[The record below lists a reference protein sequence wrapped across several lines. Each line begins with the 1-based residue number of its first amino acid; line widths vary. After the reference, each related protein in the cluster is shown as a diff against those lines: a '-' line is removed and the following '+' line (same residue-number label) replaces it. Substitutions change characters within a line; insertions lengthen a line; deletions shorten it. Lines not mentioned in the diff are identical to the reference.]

1 MSKNFYL
8 GIDWGGSKIALAL
21 TDSSGAILWRTGG
34 ESGRVADYKD
44 ALKKLNS
51 LIERGTAYASENAGK
66 IAAIGCAVAAQIRA
80 ADGYILGAPN
90 LGLTDVPLA
99 DDLSRLTGINTIIE
113 NDVNAAAFGE
123 YGANPGDGDPF
134 LAVFIGTG
142 VGGGLVINGEV
153 YRGVGGSAGEIGHIP
168 VQPMGAVCGCGA
180 HGCVEAYAGGAAVGR
195 RAKAALDFGRA
206 EKLRKIVNEEELP
219 NLSQVA
225 MSADAGDADCAVI
238 LGEAEYALAAGLAT
252 AVNLLNPAT
261 VVLGGGVIE
270 GYPAFADAAWRRTEA
285 MILPSAA
292 ADVSMRKSILWSDA
306 APLGAARLARR
317 TFGSD

>member
-21 TDSSGAILWRTGG
+21 TDGSNAILWRTGG

-44 ALKKLNS
+44 ALKRLNN
-51 LIERGTAYASENAGK
+51 LIERGADCASENGGE

-80 ADGYILGAPN
+80 DDGYILGAPN

-99 DDLSRLTGINTIIE
+99 DDLSRITGISTIIE

-123 YGANPGDGDPF
+123 YGAAPDDGDPF
-134 LAVFIGTG
+134 LAVFVGTG
-142 VGGGLVINGEV
+142 VGGGLVINGEL
-153 YRGVGGSAGEIGHIP
+153 YRGAGGSAGEIGHIP
-168 VQPMGAVCGCGA
+168 VQPLGAVCGCGA
-180 HGCVEAYAGGAAVGR
+180 RGCVEAYAGGAAVGK

-206 EKLRKIVNEEELP
+206 EKLRETGYDEHLP
-219 NLSQVA
+219 NLSEIA
-225 MSADAGDADCAVI
+225 KAAEAGDPDCTLI
-238 LGEAEYALAAGLAT
+238 LEEAEYALAAGLAT

-270 GYPAFADAAWRRTEA
+270 GYPAFADAVWRRAGA
-285 MILPSAA
+285 MMLPSAA
-292 ADVSMRKSILWSDA
+292 MDMTMRKSVLWSDA
-306 APLGAARLARR
+306 APIGAARLARR
-317 TFGSD
+317 AL

>member
-21 TDSSGAILWRTGG
+21 TDSSDAILWRTGG
-34 ESGRVADYKD
+34 ESGRVADYED
-44 ALKKLNS
+44 ELNKLSS
-51 LIERGTAYASENAGK
+51 LIERAAAFASENGGE
-66 IAAIGCAVAAQIRA
+66 IVAIGCAVAAQIRA
-80 ADGYILGAPN
+80 DDGYILGAPN
-90 LGLTDVPLA
+90 LGLKDVPLA

-134 LAVFIGTG
+134 LAVFVGTG
-142 VGGGLVINGEV
+142 VGGGLVIGGEI

-180 HGCVEAYAGGAAVGR
+180 RGCVEAYAGGAAVGR

-206 EKLRKIVNEEELP
+206 RILREAGYAGQLP
-219 NLSQVA
+219 NLSEIAQA
-225 MSADAGDADCAVI
+225 ADAGDPDCALI
-238 LGEAEYALAAGLAT
+238 IEEAEYALAAGLAT
-252 AVNLLNPAT
+252 AINLLNPAT
-261 VVLGGGVIE
+261 VALGGGVIE
-270 GYPAFADAAWRRTEA
+270 GYPAFADAVWRRTEA

-292 ADVSMRKSILWSDA
+292 MDVTMRKSVLWSDA
-306 APLGAARLARR
+306 APTGAARLARL
-317 TFGSD
+317 TFDSD